1 MAGMVMILN
10 QNFAIAYKWQFDNFG
25 IEFFVADDDLNGVA
39 DLNTHR
45 HTCEC
50 DGLLHGGAEC
60 TTGGFTLAV
69 RGFNCLMA
77 AQNALVQ

>member
-1 MAGMVMILN
+1 MVMILN

-45 HTCEC
+45 HACEC
-50 DGLLHGGAEC
+50 DGLLHGFLLMNEGETCPAGEDFPHWVDVAE
-60 TTGGFTLAV
+60 
-69 RGFNCLMA
+69 
-77 AQNALVQ
+77 